1 MDTLHIYDKLL
12 QFALFQGLSK
22 TELNALV
29 TYTKLGFHKYSGGE
43 TIAQQQAACNRLF
56 FLIDGRVSVATSSDN
71 GSYTITESASAPLL
85 FEPEALFGVSP
96 HFTSGYTAS
105 TQCSVII
112 IDKSEIYKLLDHFAI
127 FRINYL
133 NLLSALIQKRHVHNW
148 HSQSLDIDMRIIDFV
163 KRHSRFAVG
172 EKQVDV
178 KMTRL
183 AQELGCSRL
192 DVSQAL
198 HRLEDQGLAVIYR
211 GGFKITDTRVAL

>member
-29 TYTKLGFHKYSGGE
+29 TYTKLGFHKYAQYE
-43 TIAQQQAACNRLF
+43 PIAQQQMACNRLF
-56 FLIDGRVSVATSSDN
+56 FLIDGKVSVSTSSDN
-71 GSYTITESASAPLL
+71 GSYTITESAKAPLL

-96 HFTSGYTAS
+96 HFTSGYTAA
-105 TQCSVII
+105 TPCSVIM

-148 HSQSLDIDMRIIDFV
+148 HSQNQSIDMRILHFV

-172 EKQVDV
+172 EKHVEV

-192 DVSQAL
+192 EVSQAL
-198 HRLEDQGLAVIYR
+198 HQLKEQGLAKLYR
-211 GGFKITDTRVAL
+211 GSFIITDVRL